1 MDAPTRLAPQPE
13 IKAMFIAEMPPKAR
27 EKLVTIAARPA
38 RAASQIEKKAME
50 ASAIT
55 IVANHPI
62 TKIGRGSVSRPII
75 RGFMAITIIT
85 AIRGAARRPFTTAL
99 Q

>member
-1 MDAPTRLAPQPE
+1 
-13 IKAMFIAEMPPKAR
+13 MFIEEMPRKAR
-27 EKLVTIAARPA
+27 ERLMTIAARPA

-50 ASAIT
+50 ASAIM
-55 IVANHPI
+55 IVANQPMMN
-62 TKIGRGSVSRPII
+62 IGRGSVSRPIM